1 MRKESNRRSD
11 QQKKSPGIETET
23 PKKMEGG
30 GAPAPAAPPPAP
42 HPAVAPLAFLL
53 GKWRGEG
60 EGSFP
65 TISPFRYGEE
75 LVFSHHPSKPV
86 ISYTQRT
93 WKPASGEPMH
103 AESGYWRPRPDGSVE
118 VVISQSTGLAEV
130 QKGSFDAE
138 KKTLTLQSELVGNAS
153 KVKQITR
160 AFQLV
165 DGELS
170 YVVQMA
176 TITTSLQP
184 HLKALLKKI

>member
-1 MRKESNRRSD
+1 
-11 QQKKSPGIETET
+11 
-23 PKKMEGG
+23 MEGA
-30 GAPAPAAPPPAP
+30 GAPAQPPAP

-65 TISPFRYGEE
+65 TIAPFRYGEE
-75 LVFSHHPSKPV
+75 LLFSHHPSK
-86 ISYTQRT
+86 RT
-93 WKPASGEPMH
+93 WKAASGEPMH
-103 AESGYWRPRPDGSVE
+103 AESGYWRPRPDGSIE

-130 QKGSFDAE
+130 QKGSYDSE
-138 KKTLTLQSELVGNAS
+138 RKTVTLQSELVGNAS

-160 AFQLV
+160 AFQVV

-176 TITTSLQP
+176 TITSSLQP
-184 HLKALLKKI
+184 HLKALLKMV